1 MPELIFRVELPDGTT
16 MECYSPSTIVRN
28 HFSSGEQMPAIDFL
42 VRSRKAFIEA
52 SQRVRAKYGFACSSA
67 SAQLH
72 EIELRMQ
79 GYPPESTVRI
89 LSV

>member
-1 MPELIFRVELPDGTT
+1 MPEIIFRVGLPDGAT

-28 HFSSGEQMPAIDFL
+28 YFSSGEQMPANDFL

-67 SAQLH
+67 ASQLH

-79 GYPPESTVRI
+79 NYPPESTVRI
-89 LSV
+89 LQI